1 MAISR
6 NSTATGTNDSSSFNI
21 TIAGKH
27 VIAFVM
33 YDNTKTLS
41 STTLAGVSGT
51 ILQTINNTG
60 DGYKT
65 SAVSYVGSFSGSQ
78 AVAFSWTGGT
88 PTNIRSIFLGYDGT
102 KLIDVSNSLQDTS
115 GTVSATV
122 TASNCLVVGATSVTI
137 GAGAS
142 YPSTGTNN
150 DGYAAGAGTN
160 NGLLRWC
167 VGDSNGTVSTGSQ
180 SVTTS
185 TTGGYGFG
193 KIIVVLAPSNDYTL
207 TSAYASFSLTGFSA
221 VLQYSLHYTVA
232 LAQGAYSLTGQTLSF
247 ILNLYTRVTN
257 RVKHATVLVN
267 KDKTASATVV
277 NRTKH
282 ASTVTNRQKS

>member
-88 PTNIRSIFLGYDGT
+88 PTNIRSVFLGYNGT

-122 TASNCLVVGATSVTI
+122 TASNCWVVGATSVSVV
-137 GAGAS
+137 AGAS

-150 DGYAAGAGTN
+150 DGYAIGAGTN

-185 TTGGYGFG
+185 TTGGYSFG
-193 KIIVVLAPSNDYTL
+193 KIIVALAPSYDYTI
-207 TSAYASFSLTGFSA
+207 TSDYGSISLTGFSA
-221 VLQYSLHYTVA
+221 VLQYTISYVVSLAH
-232 LAQGAYSLTGQTLSF
+232 GSYSLTGQILSF
-247 ILNLYTRVTN
+247 ILDLYTRFTN
-257 RVKHATVLVN
+257 QVKNSSTFNNASKSSLSTFDNQSKNNASLSNQN
-267 KDKTASATVV
+267 K
-277 NRTKH
+277 N
-282 ASTVTNRQKS
+282 